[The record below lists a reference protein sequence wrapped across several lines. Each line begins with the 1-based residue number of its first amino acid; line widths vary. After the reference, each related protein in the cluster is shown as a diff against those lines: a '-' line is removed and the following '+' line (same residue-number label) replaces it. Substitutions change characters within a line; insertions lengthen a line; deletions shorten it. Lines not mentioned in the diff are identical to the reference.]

1 MFLCTLKL
9 HNYRMF
15 KDVELE
21 FDPKYSVIIG
31 VNGAGKTTI
40 LEAATIALGTLFQQ
54 LSGVNKYGFKRTDA
68 HRKYFPVGSGTDVQ
82 PQYPVEN
89 YAEGVVNH
97 QKIKWKRTLRSE
109 TGTTTFGEAK
119 EMTSISTEYQKRLQA
134 GDDTLTLPILAYY
147 GTGRLWDYHREKQND
162 ITQYNTRTNG
172 YIDCMDGTANSKL
185 MMNWFQKMT
194 IQKYQRLENGLPE
207 APELHAVYKAMEE
220 CLADFTGYRDIKIQ
234 YNMDTLDLDV
244 LYTDEENRRIII
256 PLGMLSD
263 GFKEIISVVADI
275 AYRMAVLNPQ
285 LLDKVIL
292 ETDGVV
298 LIDEVDL
305 HLHPAWQQKIMG
317 VLTKVFPK
325 VQFIVTTHAPAVV
338 SSVDRQHMILLKNGE
353 VKSAPSQ
360 THGKDINSVLEE
372 IMGVNSR
379 PPEFSK
385 LFSQF
390 YNQLKDKQYDN
401 AQITLDRLSEM
412 REYHDP
418 EIAQCRVKLKL
429 ERIRGD
435 QK

>member
-1 MFLCTLKL
+1 MFLRTLKL

-15 KDVELE
+15 TNVELE
-21 FDPKYSVIIG
+21 FDSKYSVIIG

-68 HRKYFPVGSGTDVQ
+68 HRKYFPAGSGTDVQ
-82 PQYPVEN
+82 PQYPIEN
-89 YAEGVVNH
+89 YAQGIVNG
-97 QKIKWKRTLRSE
+97 QEIQWKRTLRSE
-109 TGTTTFGEAK
+109 NGTTTFGEAK
-119 EMTSISTEYQKRLQA
+119 ELTSISAEYQDRLQA
-134 GDDTLTLPILAYY
+134 GDDTLTLPVLAYY

-207 APELHAVYKAMEE
+207 SPELHAVYRAMEE
-220 CLADFTGYRDIKIQ
+220 CLSDFTGYKDIKIQ
-234 YNMDTLDLDV
+234 YNLDTIDLDV
-244 LYTDEENRRIII
+244 FYTDVDNRRIII

-285 LLDKVIL
+285 LLDRVIL

-317 VLTKVFPK
+317 ALTKVFPK

-338 SSVDRQHMILLKNGE
+338 SSVDRQHMILLKNGQIE
-353 VKSAPSQ
+353 SAPSQ
-360 THGKDINSVLEE
+360 THGKDVNSVLEE
-372 IMGVNSR
+372 IMGVDSR
-379 PPEFSK
+379 PPEFSE
-385 LFSQF
+385 LFSLF
-390 YNQLKDKQYDN
+390 YNQLKNKQYDD

-418 EIAQCRVKLKL
+418 EIAQCHVKLKL
-429 ERIRGD
+429 ERIRGG

>member
-1 MFLCTLKL
+1 MFLRTLKL

-15 KDVELE
+15 ENIELE

-68 HRKYFPVGSGTDVQ
+68 HRKYFPAGSSTDVQ

-89 YAEGVVNH
+89 YAEGNVDH
-97 QKIKWKRTLRSE
+97 REIKWKRTLKSE
-109 TGTTTFGEAK
+109 TGKTTVGEAK
-119 EMTSISTEYQKRLQA
+119 EMTAISTEYQERLQA
-134 GDDTLTLPILAYY
+134 GDDTLTLPLLAYY

-172 YIDCMDGTANSKL
+172 YIDCMDGTANTKL
-185 MMNWFQKMT
+185 MLNWFQKMT

-207 APELHAVYKAMEE
+207 APELRAVYQAMEE
-220 CLADFTGYRDIKIQ
+220 CLADFTGYKDIKIQ

-244 LYTDEENRRIII
+244 FYTDEDNRRIII

-263 GFKEIISVVADI
+263 GFKEIISVVADM
-275 AYRMAVLNPQ
+275 AYRMAILNPH
-285 LLDKVIL
+285 LLDQVIL

-298 LIDEVDL
+298 LIDEIDL
-305 HLHPAWQQKIMG
+305 HLHPAWQQKIVG
-317 VLTKVFPK
+317 ALTKVFPK

-338 SSVDRQHMILLKNGE
+338 SSVDRQHMILLKNGKVE
-353 VKSAPSQ
+353 AAPSQ
-360 THGKDINSVLEE
+360 THGKDVNSILEE
-372 IMGVNSR
+372 IMGVDSR
-379 PPEFSK
+379 PNDFSL
-385 LFSQF
+385 LFKQF
-390 YNQLKDKQYDN
+390 YRQLNDKQYDA
-401 AQITLDRLSEM
+401 AQTTLDQLAKM
-412 REYHDP
+412 RDYHDP
-418 EIAQCRVKLKL
+418 EIAQCRVTLKL
-429 ERIRGD
+429 ERIRGG

>member
-1 MFLCTLKL
+1 MFLRTLKL

-15 KDVELE
+15 TNVELE
-21 FDPKYSVIIG
+21 FDSKYSVIIG

-68 HRKYFPVGSGTDVQ
+68 HRKYFPAGSGTDVQ
-82 PQYPVEN
+82 PQYPIEN
-89 YAEGVVNH
+89 YAEGVVNG
-97 QKIKWKRTLRSE
+97 QEIQWKRTLRSE

-119 EMTSISTEYQKRLQA
+119 EMTSISTEYQDRLQA
-134 GDDTLTLPILAYY
+134 GDDTLTLPVLAYY

-162 ITQYNTRTNG
+162 IAQYNTRTNG

-220 CLADFTGYRDIKIQ
+220 CLSDFTGYKDIKIQ
-234 YNMDTLDLDV
+234 YNLDTIDLDV
-244 LYTDEENRRIII
+244 FYTDEDNRRIII

-285 LLDKVIL
+285 LLDRVIL

-317 VLTKVFPK
+317 ALTKVFPK

-338 SSVDRQHMILLKNGE
+338 SSVDRQHMILLKNGQIE
-353 VKSAPSQ
+353 SAPSQ
-360 THGKDINSVLEE
+360 THGKDVNSVLEE
-372 IMGVNSR
+372 IMGVDSR
-379 PPEFSK
+379 PPEFSE
-385 LFSQF
+385 LFSLF
-390 YNQLKDKQYDN
+390 YNQLKNKQYDD
-401 AQITLDRLSEM
+401 AQLTLDKLSEM
-412 REYHDP
+412 RDYHDP
-418 EIAQCRVKLKL
+418 EIAQCHVKLKL
-429 ERIRGD
+429 ERIRGG